1 MRRPIGFFLIAG
13 VAAMLAAL
21 IVYSALKKREA
32 EVQRAIA
39 NSVEIVVA
47 KSNLP
52 LGAKLTPDAVRLARW
67 SRDAVPPGAFT
78 DPQSVAGSFVK
89 SSMVENEPIVAAK
102 LFTGEKAA
110 GVMPLLIPPGMRAM
124 SVPVD
129 EVSDISG
136 FVLPHSR
143 VDVLVAVSS
152 TDANLKPF
160 SKLVLQN
167 VEVVAVA
174 QQIEGTKDE
183 PQEVKVVTLLVTP
196 EEAERLALASR
207 EGALR
212 LAMRNYNDDK
222 IVLTHGSDIADMMR
236 AYSPAAPEQPIVR
249 TQTVRSAPEVHR
261 PHFDVDIYRDGQN
274 SESLS
279 FIGEGAASA
288 AEPARTSKGPANRP
302 HPAARAAKVNHE
314 KPPETAAISAS
325 LAAAPDG
332 ATAAAADAPKTPA
345 DHSATEPGISG
356 SLAKTIDVPLR

>member
-39 NSVEIVVA
+39 GSVEIVIA
-47 KSNLP
+47 KHDLP
-52 LGAKLTPDAVRLARW
+52 LGTRITPDAVRLARW

-89 SSMVENEPIVAAK
+89 NSIVENEPIVAAK

-110 GVMPLLIPPGMRAM
+110 GVMPLLIPAGMRAM

-129 EVSDISG
+129 EVSDIAG

-143 VDVLVAVSS
+143 VDVLVAVSNNDS
-152 TDANLKPF
+152 NTKPF
-160 SKLVLQN
+160 SKVVLQN
-167 VEVVAVA
+167 VEVLAVA

-183 PQEVKVVTLLVTP
+183 PQEVKVVTLVVTP

-207 EGALR
+207 EGTLR

-222 IVLTHGSDIADMMR
+222 IVLTHGSDIPDMLR
-236 AYSPAAPEQPIVR
+236 AYSPAAPEPPVMR
-249 TQTVRSAPEVHR
+249 TQTARSTPVLKR
-261 PHFDVDIYRDGQN
+261 PRFEVDIYRDGQT

-279 FIGEGAASA
+279 FINDGSMSEAEPEKTGKSA
-288 AEPARTSKGPANRP
+288 AHRPPARS
-302 HPAARAAKVNHE
+302 AKASPE
-314 KPPETAAISAS
+314 KAPETAAASAPLPVVSEGPLSAMTEASAS
-325 LAAAPDG
+325 PDR
-332 ATAAAADAPKTPA
+332 DAGP
-345 DHSATEPGISG
+345 DPGVS
-356 SLAKTIDVPLR
+356 SPRAKTIEVP